1 MYRTADG
8 QEIFV
13 VDGHMHF
20 WDARPENWRN
30 KYGEG
35 WIRCFYDYHTSLSP
49 DEFIWPFEK
58 YCKYDEQTLVNDLFY
73 DGYVDVGI
81 FNSGVTG
88 NPPVNRSA

>member
-8 QEIFV
+8 QEVFV
-13 VDGHMHF
+13 VDGHIHF

-49 DEFIWPFEK
+49 DEFI
-58 YCKYDEQTLVNDLFY
+58 
-73 DGYVDVGI
+73 
-81 FNSGVTG
+81 
-88 NPPVNRSA
+88 